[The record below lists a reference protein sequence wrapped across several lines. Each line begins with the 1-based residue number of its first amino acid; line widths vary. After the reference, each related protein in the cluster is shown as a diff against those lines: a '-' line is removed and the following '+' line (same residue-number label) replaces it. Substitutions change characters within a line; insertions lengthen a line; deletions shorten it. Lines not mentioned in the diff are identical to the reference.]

1 MPPFAQRT
9 RNLLLRLFG
18 RRARKRPAQASA
30 VTDLPEWAQATKK
43 RRAHVR
49 RMIALLNEWA
59 DEMDVTSEERKRW
72 HTACWLHDALRD
84 AELPDGISHGA
95 AAAEL
100 AASHGES
107 DRGVLSAV
115 RYHSSGYARWDDCGK
130 MLYLA
135 DFLEPGRKNR
145 RKQRAQLAKRVPKD
159 RDGVLRQILA
169 QQVRS
174 RLRRQRPVDPLTLE
188 FWNSLTRRTPVRGD
202 RRRE

>member
-1 MPPFAQRT
+1 MAPFAQRT

-18 RRARKRPAQASA
+18 RSTKKRPAQATA
-30 VTDLPEWAQATKK
+30 VTDLPDWAQATKK

-49 RMIALLNEWA
+49 RMVALLNEWA
-59 DEMDVTSEERKRW
+59 DEMDVTQEERRRW
-72 HTACWLHDALRD
+72 LTACWLHDALRD
-84 AELPDGISHGA
+84 AELPDGISHGH

-115 RYHSSGYARWDDCGK
+115 RYHSVGYARWDDCGK

-169 QQVRS
+169 HQIRS
-174 RLRRQRPVDPLTLE
+174 RLRRQRPVDTLTVE
-188 FWNSLTRRTPVRGD
+188 FWNSLTRRIRD
-202 RRRE
+202 

>member
-18 RRARKRPAQASA
+18 RRARKRTAQATA
-30 VTDLPEWAQATKK
+30 VTDLPDWAQATKK

-49 RMIALLNEWA
+49 RMIDLLNEWA
-59 DEMDVTSEERKRW
+59 DEMDVPAEERRRW
-72 HTACWLHDALRD
+72 LTACWLHDALRD

-107 DRGVLSAV
+107 DRGILSAV
-115 RYHSSGYARWDDCGK
+115 RYHSVGHARWDDVGK

-145 RKQRAQLAKRVPKD
+145 RKQRAQLARRVPRD
-159 RDGVLRQILA
+159 RDGVLCQILA
-169 QQVRS
+169 HQIRN
-174 RLRRQRPVDPLTLE
+174 RLRQERPIDPRTIE
-188 FWNSLTRRTPVRGD
+188 FWNSLT
-202 RRRE
+202 

>member
-1 MPPFAQRT
+1 MPTFAQRT

-18 RRARKRPAQASA
+18 RRARKRATPTA
-30 VTDLPEWAQATKK
+30 VTDLPDWAQATKK

-49 RMIALLNEWA
+49 RMVGLLNEWA

-72 HTACWLHDALRD
+72 LTACWLHDALRD
-84 AELPDGISHGA
+84 AELPDGITHGA

-115 RYHSSGYARWDDCGK
+115 RYHSVGYARWDDCGK

-145 RKQRAQLAKRVPKD
+145 KQRAQLAKRVPKD

-169 QQVRS
+169 RQIRS
-174 RLRRQRPVDPLTLE
+174 RLRRQRPVDTLTVE
-188 FWNSLTRRTPVRGD
+188 FWNSLNRRVRD
-202 RRRE
+202 

>member
-9 RNLLLRLFG
+9 RSLLLRLFG
-18 RRARKRPAQASA
+18 PRVGKRPAQAAAA
-30 VTDLPEWAQATKK
+30 VTDLPEWAQTTKK

-49 RMIALLNEWA
+49 RMVALLNEWA

-72 HTACWLHDALRD
+72 LTACWLHDALRD
-84 AELPDGISHGA
+84 AELPEGISHGP

-100 AASHGES
+100 AASHGET

-115 RYHSSGYARWDDCGK
+115 RYHSVGYARWDDVGK

-135 DFLEPGRKNR
+135 DFLEPGRKSR
-145 RKQRAQLAKRVPKD
+145 RKWRAQLAKRVPKD

-169 QQVRS
+169 QQIRS
-174 RLRRQRPVDPLTLE
+174 RLRRERPVEPLTVE
-188 FWNSLTRRTPVRGD
+188 FWNSLTRRRD
-202 RRRE
+202 